1 MNKMYDQNDRND
13 LEYLHES
20 YKIYKNAY
28 HRAESFYKTIL
39 QEPLDYDSQET
50 LERDPDKF
58 DFMADSVALREY
70 WRKLLKYETLTR
82 IIDKRKATLQGEE
95 EKSFEENENEA
106 REKTLETNDK

>member
-1 MNKMYDQNDRND
+1 MDNQINSIY
-13 LEYLHES
+13 LEFFHES
-20 YKIYKNAY
+20 CKLYKNAF

-39 QEPLDYDSQET
+39 QEPFDYDSQET

-82 IIDKRKATLQGEE
+82 IIDKRKGTLEGEE
-95 EKSFEENENEA
+95 EKSFKEHGNGERENA
-106 REKTLETNDK
+106 R